1 MPNSGH
7 IHSEISHATCDGAPA
22 CERLVAARPPSP
34 TVLGHA
40 NDAKSVMSELGV
52 ADRRVR
58 WGIVATGRISGVFV
72 EDLRLS
78 SHSEV
83 VAVGSRDAASA
94 SSFAER
100 FGIPVA
106 HGSYEAVAED
116 ENVDVVYVGASHSAH
131 HRAAKAALEAGKAVL
146 CEKPLTV
153 RAEQA
158 EELVRL
164 ARDRQL
170 FFMEAMWM
178 RCRPGFADLKALLG
192 RGDIGE
198 VRELR
203 ADLGFVATREQA
215 VRLEDPNQAGG
226 ALLDVGVYPIT
237 LAYATLG
244 PPAEFHAVADLRDGY
259 DRSVAIAMSWGDGV
273 VGRLGGSI
281 GAALERS
288 AVFAGSL
295 GSLTIAAPFHEI
307 PALHLDLLDGT
318 ARELVPESRGRG
330 YVHEADEVVRCLR
343 EGLIESPLVP
353 WEDSLAIMRILDE
366 CRAQI
371 GLDYPEVAY
380 R

>member
-1 MPNSGH
+1 MAEALP
-7 IHSEISHATCDGAPA
+7 
-22 CERLVAARPPSP
+22 
-34 TVLGHA
+34 
-40 NDAKSVMSELGV
+40 
-52 ADRRVR
+52 ADRPVR

-72 EDLRLS
+72 EDLRLNEE
-78 SHSEV
+78 SEV
-83 VAVGSRDAASA
+83 VAVGSRSA
-94 SSFAER
+94 TSAETFAER

-106 HGSYEAVAED
+106 HSSYEALAED
-116 ENVDVVYVGASHSAH
+116 ANVDVVYVGASHNAH
-131 HRAAKAALEAGKAVL
+131 YRAAKAALEAGKAVL

-158 EELVRL
+158 EALIRL
-164 ARDRQL
+164 ATERQL

-178 RCRPGFADLKALLG
+178 RCRPGFADLKSLLA

-203 ADLGFVATREQA
+203 AELGFVASPEQA

-226 ALLDVGVYPIT
+226 ALLDVGPYPIT

-244 PPAEFHAVADLRDGY
+244 PPAEFHTVADVRAGY
-259 DRSVAIAMSWGDGV
+259 DRSFAIAMSWPNGV
-273 VGRLGGSI
+273 VARLGGSI

-295 GSLTIAAPFHEI
+295 GKLTIPAPFHEI

-318 ARELVPESRGRG
+318 RRELDPESKGEG
-330 YVHEADEVVRCLR
+330 YVHEAEEVIRCLR
-343 EGLIESPLVP
+343 QGLVESPLVP
-353 WEDSLAIMRILDE
+353 WADSLAIMRILDA

-371 GLDYPEVAY
+371 GLEYPEPAY

>member
-1 MPNSGH
+1 MPEPRS
-7 IHSEISHATCDGAPA
+7 
-22 CERLVAARPPSP
+22 VAAP
-34 TVLGHA
+34 
-40 NDAKSVMSELGV
+40 
-52 ADRRVR
+52 VR
-58 WGIVATGRISGVFV
+58 WGIVATGNISRAFV
-72 EDLRLS
+72 EDLRLNPD
-78 SHSEV
+78 SEV
-83 VAVGSRDAASA
+83 VAVGSRTADSAAA
-94 SSFAER
+94 FAQR

-116 ENVDVVYVGASHSAH
+116 DDVEVVYVGASHNAH
-131 HRAAKAALEAGKAVL
+131 YFAAKAALEAGKAVV

-164 ARDRQL
+164 ARERQL

-178 RCRPGFADLKALLG
+178 RCRPGFADLLAILG
-192 RGDIGE
+192 RGEIGE
-198 VRELR
+198 LRALR

-244 PPAEFHAVADLRDGY
+244 PPAELHAVADLRDGY
-259 DRSVAIAMSWGDGV
+259 DRTFTIAMSWENGTVAG
-273 VGRLGGSI
+273 LGGSI

-295 GSLTIAAPFHEI
+295 GALKIPAPFHEI
-307 PALHLDLLDGT
+307 PALELALLDGT
-318 ARELVPESRGRG
+318 ARELVPESRGQG
-330 YVHEADEVVRCLR
+330 YIHEVEEVVRCLR
-343 EGLIESPLVP
+343 AGLIESPLVP
-353 WEDSLAIMRILDE
+353 WADSLAVMRILDE

-371 GLDYPEVAY
+371 GLEYPEAAY
-380 R
+380 RI